1 MDEATPTF
9 VGEPE
14 ALSVARTAQLLG
26 LPESEVRRRIAAGE
40 FPVVAVGL
48 RLMVMAPALQRWA
61 VTTGRLHRETSARAA
76 LGHPLGATAPPTTS
90 AAESMPPCPTCHA
103 PLVAVSQYV
112 STRYGRVGM
121 CPHSPDY
128 YAVDLKR
135 PLRVY
140 DLVPNSHRA
149 AS

>member
-1 MDEATPTF
+1 MDDVTPTF
-9 VGEPE
+9 EGEPE
-14 ALSVARTAQLLG
+14 ALSVARTAELLG

-40 FPVVAVGL
+40 FPVVAVGM

-61 VTTGRLHRETSARAA
+61 VSTGKLHRETSERAS
-76 LGHPLGATAPPTTS
+76 LGHPLGAPAPGTAP
-90 AAESMPPCPTCHA
+90 AADVLPPCPTCQA
-103 PLVAVSQYV
+103 PLVAVAQYV
-112 STRYGRVGM
+112 STRFGRVGM

-140 DLVPNSHRA
+140 DLVPNTRQA
-149 AS
+149 GG